1 VIMGSTLLITMYS
14 ETMLLP
20 GITDIIKEFNI
31 SYNASSWILSAYL
44 IAGAVATPI
53 ARKLSDIYGRKKMI
67 LIIMLIYIVGISLGG
82 ISSSITF
89 LILARVIQGI
99 GIFIFPIALGM
110 IRNQLSNDKL
120 AIGVGYLAPCLQLV
134 Q

>member
-1 VIMGSTLLITMYS
+1 MHHYLRMVRPQKSNTKLNSAAISQNQSVGKTNWITIVILVSTLLITMYS

-53 ARKLSDIYGRKKMI
+53 SWK
-67 LIIMLIYIVGISLGG
+67 
-82 ISSSITF
+82 
-89 LILARVIQGI
+89 VI
-99 GIFIFPIALGM
+99 
-110 IRNQLSNDKL
+110 
-120 AIGVGYLAPCLQLV
+120 
-134 Q
+134 